1 MVVFYQ
7 SDVFWNNVS
16 EKNISE
22 NDIAEY
28 IYSLDYLNIQNP
40 AEYCKIEKIYNT
52 DLICYFFEVEKYQTE
67 KEYREIFYQGFLDGD
82 ITEKEYYA
90 AEFAFKKFINILF
103 EKSNV
108 YVYYEFIVP
117 IDKSAPFR
125 KSSDVDFNFE
135 FVKNN
140 QGKFI
145 QIVDKFTLEQIVD
158 LFAREIVSGY
168 LIFDNIKSVLVCN
181 GMHGHI
187 LSVEELSQNLLND
200 ISSQVRIEKLY

>member
-1 MVVFYQ
+1 MFCQ
-7 SDVFWNNVS
+7 SDVFWNNIS
-16 EKNISE
+16 EKSVSGD
-22 NDIAEY
+22 DIAEY
-28 IYSLDYLNIQNP
+28 IYSSDYLNIQNP
-40 AEYCKIEKIYNT
+40 TECCEIENEYNP
-52 DLICYFFEVEKYQTE
+52 DLIRYFFEAEKYQTE
-67 KEYREIFYQGFLDGD
+67 EEYKEIFFQGFLDGD
-82 ITEKEYYA
+82 IDKEEYYA
-90 AEFAFKKFINILF
+90 AESAFKNFINILS

-108 YVYYEFIVP
+108 YVYYEFLAP
-117 IDKSAPFR
+117 IDKNSPFHN
-125 KSSDVDFNFE
+125 SSDVDFDFE

-145 QIVDKFTLEQIVD
+145 QIVDKFTLKQIVD